1 MTVLMRELA
10 TYEREKA
17 RLLAEA
23 PGKFVLIKGDDVLGT
38 YDTQIDAID
47 EGWRRYGAVLFLA
60 KQIVDVESP
69 VRLPR
74 PKDPV
79 YTYALSE
86 NVEPPSEESAEPAD
100 RKSVAIVSAG
110 VGIGAVI
117 AGPPG
122 ALVGGALGWT
132 VDAIRRR
139 L

>member
-1 MTVLMRELA
+1 MTVLTRELV
-10 TYEREKA
+10 TYEREKT
-17 RLLAEA
+17 RLLAQA
-23 PGKFVLIKGDDVLGT
+23 HGKFVLIKGDDVIGT
-38 YDTQIDAID
+38 YDTQTDAID
-47 EGWRRYGAVLFLA
+47 EGWRRYWGAPVLT
-60 KQIVDVESP
+60 KQIVDVE
-69 VRLPR
+69 
-74 PKDPV
+74 DPV

-100 RKSVAIVSAG
+100 KRSVAIVSAG

-122 ALVGGALGWT
+122 ALVGGAVGWT